1 MVDTLLP
8 EPEIAIGTI
17 KNTKIEEEMRTSYLD
32 YAMSVIVA
40 RALPDIRD
48 GLKPVQ
54 RRILYAISDLSL
66 SATSPHKKSAQ
77 REGNDDEPFFVSGGF
92 LEVHEDTVT
101 VLADTAERGD
111 EIDLERAEAARARA
125 ADRLRSE
132 VDVNRARAQ
141 AAMQRSL
148 MRIRVGER
156 RARRRASQRSGDSP
170 SR

>member
-1 MVDTLLP
+1 M
-8 EPEIAIGTI
+8 A
-17 KNTKIEEEMRTSYLD
+17 K
-32 YAMSVIVA
+32 
-40 RALPDIRD
+40 
-48 GLKPVQ
+48 
-54 RRILYAISDLSL
+54 LSL
-66 SATSPHKKSAQ
+66 EIITGERVLFEETGIDAVIAPGVIGELGILPNHAPLVTVLQPGELRVQ

-92 LEVHEDTVT
+92 LEVHDDTVT

-141 AAMQRSL
+141 ASMQRSL

>member
-1 MVDTLLP
+1 M
-8 EPEIAIGTI
+8 A
-17 KNTKIEEEMRTSYLD
+17 K
-32 YAMSVIVA
+32 
-40 RALPDIRD
+40 
-48 GLKPVQ
+48 
-54 RRILYAISDLSL
+54 LSL
-66 SATSPHKKSAQ
+66 EIITGERVLFEETGIDAVIAPGVIGELGILPNHAPLVTVLQPGELRVQ

-92 LEVHEDTVT
+92 LEVHDDTVT

-132 VDVNRARAQ
+132 VDVNRVRAQ

>member
-1 MVDTLLP
+1 M
-8 EPEIAIGTI
+8 A
-17 KNTKIEEEMRTSYLD
+17 K
-32 YAMSVIVA
+32 
-40 RALPDIRD
+40 
-48 GLKPVQ
+48 
-54 RRILYAISDLSL
+54 LSL
-66 SATSPHKKSAQ
+66 EIITGERVLFEETDIDAVIAPGVIGELGILPNHAPLVTVLQPGELRVQ

-92 LEVHEDTVT
+92 LEVHDDTVT

-111 EIDLERAEAARARA
+111 EIDLERAEGARARA

-141 AAMQRSL
+141 VAMQRSL